1 MHRDFP
7 IGWFGMVQDFYSS
20 YLTLFFYKHLLLV
33 RLSNLKKKEVGSTEG
48 IYQWKLSTSD
58 SEINYFKTLGT
69 NG

>member
-33 RLSNLKKKEVGSTEG
+33 RLSNLKKKKWEVLKVFTNGS
-48 IYQWKLSTSD
+48 YQHQT
-58 SEINYFKTLGT
+58 EINYFKTLGT